1 MNSGS
6 SARGE
11 RVGND
16 RKFGGD
22 LDSFRMTR
30 LKTNL
35 QVHVIT

>member
-6 SARGE
+6 SACE
-11 RVGND
+11 DRVGSG